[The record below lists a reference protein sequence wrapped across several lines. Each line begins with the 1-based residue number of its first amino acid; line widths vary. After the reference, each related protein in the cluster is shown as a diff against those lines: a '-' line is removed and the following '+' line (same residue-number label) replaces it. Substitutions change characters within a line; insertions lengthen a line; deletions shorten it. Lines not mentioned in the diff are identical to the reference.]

1 MHESLIITS
10 SLGDKFLYNR
20 INNENC
26 GLLTVMQT
34 KILLVV
40 VLCLGVLTGYYLS
53 RGAVIDRGAPNANA
67 PSGAPEIAHQ
77 RNDNPNDTIA
87 RLQQR
92 LAQAEQV
99 QLSLAER
106 VSELEAE
113 IELGMF
119 PMVGTGTQETETIE
133 EPELTPPAQ
142 TFRASVEALIETG
155 IPAEQAALIQARLDE
170 FDLKQLYIKDR
181 ASREGWLNTTRYRK
195 EQRQGQNAYRELR
208 SEIGD
213 DAYDRMLYALG
224 QANRVVVRDIM
235 QNSSAEQ
242 YGLQANDRVYEYDG
256 QRVFTGQELNELV
269 TQGGDAGALVLV
281 RVQRDEQQLDVY
293 LPRGP
298 IGIRLASSR
307 ELP

>member
-1 MHESLIITS
+1 
-10 SLGDKFLYNR
+10 
-20 INNENC
+20 
-26 GLLTVMQT
+26 MQA
-34 KILLVV
+34 KILLIV
-40 VLCLGVLTGYYLS
+40 VLCLGLLAGYYLL
-53 RGAVIDRGAPNANA
+53 RGTMLDQGGPNDNA
-67 PSGAPEIAHQ
+67 PSVTLEIDHRQ
-77 RNDNPNDTIA
+77 KDSPNDTIT

-92 LAQAEQV
+92 LAQAEQE

-106 VSELEAE
+106 VSELEAV
-113 IELGMF
+113 IGKFGTHLDI
-119 PMVGTGTQETETIE
+119 GTGAPATKTIE
-133 EPELTPPAQ
+133 ESEHPAPVQ
-142 TFRASVEALIETG
+142 TFRTSVEALIETG
-155 IPAEQAALIQARLDE
+155 IPTEQAVLIQSRLDE
-170 FDLKQLYIKDR
+170 YDLKQLYIKDR
-181 ASREGWLNTTRYRK
+181 ASREGWLNTARFRK
-195 EQRQGQNAYRELR
+195 EQRQAQNAYRELR

-224 QANRVVVRDIM
+224 QANRVVVRDII

-256 QRVFTGQELNELV
+256 QRVFTGQELNDLV

-281 RVQRDEQQLDVY
+281 RVQRDEQQLDFY